1 MKNDDVEK
9 HEDILREKINL
20 LDDSN
25 KKKFYEN
32 VEKEIKDPDTYAT
45 LNFLFLTGL
54 HHFYLRKWM
63 RGSINLGLFIFG
75 LLLLFGSTL
84 SYALGTMIIL
94 VIVIIEL
101 KDLFKS
107 QIIVKDYN
115 NQILQ
120 KNLDLLQ

>member
-1 MKNDDVEK
+1 
-9 HEDILREKINL
+9 
-20 LDDSN
+20 
-25 KKKFYEN
+25 
-32 VEKEIKDPDTYAT
+32 
-45 LNFLFLTGL
+45 
-54 HHFYLRKWM
+54 M